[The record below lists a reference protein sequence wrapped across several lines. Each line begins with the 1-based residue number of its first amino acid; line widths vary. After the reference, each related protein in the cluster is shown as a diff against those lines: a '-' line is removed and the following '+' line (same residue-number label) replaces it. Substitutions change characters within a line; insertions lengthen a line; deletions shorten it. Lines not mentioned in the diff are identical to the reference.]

1 VEDAPL
7 SGGPAAR
14 TLPGRPCEVQVG
26 TGRRDDHLVVAVRGT
41 LTAGSADTVVRR
53 ALDTHLLDRGR
64 VVVDLSQTDV
74 PEDCAVQLF
83 PAALAGAGGWP
94 RARLVLAGADPL
106 TTRVLQA
113 ARVHLTVPVARTL
126 EEARSLLDVRPRRV
140 ARDHELP
147 NAAIA
152 PALAR
157 AFVASACEDWALRDG
172 LRDAAASVV
181 TELVSNVVEHAGTAC
196 GLHLERDRRCLQI
209 AVRDGTPVTAGGP
222 PVAIATDR
230 GYGLLIVKGLA
241 RGWGV
246 TPYADG
252 KAVWALLDA
261 TRDPLIPP
269 AGQRGP
275 GG

>member
-1 VEDAPL
+1 MEHASATGAPT
-7 SGGPAAR
+7 AR
-14 TLPGRPCEVQVG
+14 TLSAYPDVQVSSD
-26 TGRRDDHLVVAVRGT
+26 GRGDHLVVAVRGV
-41 LTAGSADTVVRR
+41 LTGRSADTAVRP

-74 PEDCAVQLF
+74 PEDSAVQLF
-83 PAALAGAGGWP
+83 PAALAAAGGWP
-94 RARLVLAGADPL
+94 RARLVLARADAL

-113 ARVHLTVPVARTL
+113 AQVHLTVPVARTL
-126 EEARSLLDVRPRRV
+126 EEARALLDVRPRRV

-147 NAAIA
+147 YAAIA

-157 AFVASACEDWALRDG
+157 AFVASACEDWGLRDG

-196 GLHLERDRRCLQI
+196 GLHLERDRRCMQI
-209 AVRDGTPVTAGGP
+209 AVRDGRQLTPGGP
-222 PVAIATDR
+222 PVAVATHR
-230 GYGLLIVKGLA
+230 GYGLLIVQGLA

-269 AGQRGP
+269 AGRRDPAG
-275 GG
+275 

>member
-1 VEDAPL
+1 
-7 SGGPAAR
+7 
-14 TLPGRPCEVQVG
+14 VQVRPG
-26 TGRRDDHLVVAVRGT
+26 DRDDHLVVAVRGV
-41 LTAGSADTVVRR
+41 LTGRSADTTVRR

-64 VVVDLSQTDV
+64 VIVDLAQTDV
-74 PEDCAVQLF
+74 PEDHAVHLF

-94 RARLVLAGADPL
+94 RARLVLARADAL
-106 TTRVLQA
+106 TTRVLRA

-126 EEARSLLDVRPRRV
+126 EEARALLDVRPGRV

-147 NAAIA
+147 NSAIA

-157 AFVASACEDWALRDG
+157 ALVASACEDWGLRDG
-172 LRDAAASVV
+172 LCDAAASVV

-196 GLHLERDRRCLQI
+196 GLHLERDRSCLQI
-209 AVRDGTPVTAGGP
+209 AVRDGMPVTAGGP
-222 PVAIATDR
+222 PVAVATHR
-230 GYGLLIVKGLA
+230 GYGLLIVQGLA

-269 AGQRGP
+269 AGRQGP
-275 GG
+275 AG